1 MMYPLHLL
9 KTRFFFP
16 FCIWFIHFLW
26 NLFCLFFLVVAGVGE
41 DDSRRPGGGPRSQQQ
56 QQAQMNQTL
65 HSELAL
71 SKEQLYDL
79 FQQILG
85 VKKFEHQLLFNALQV
100 RIYVDYTIFIINIC
114 YEKEFVDGKWLLND
128 RHKKIFVK
136 TIFFFRLAAGFVG
149 RTSRRH
155 PKRTRRSTAKSGGNG
170 KGSFFFFISRLIVFC
185 LDQRIRTEA
194 MRIRCSF
201 CFLFTINPITFPHL
215 PLVCTTHVNSVFWAI
230 DIYKSVMWIFDAQWF
245 PPHHF
250 LVLHRQW

>member
-1 MMYPLHLL
+1 MKYKKSAHVPRVSPWNLRNAELSSPPPLLSFILITLKTWEISRFFVIAPIYLMMYPLHLL

-128 RHKKIFVK
+128 RHKKFFVK

-170 KGSFFFFISRLIVFC
+170 KGSFFFFSSL
-185 LDQRIRTEA
+185 A
-194 MRIRCSF
+194 S
-201 CFLFTINPITFPHL
+201 
-215 PLVCTTHVNSVFWAI
+215 
-230 DIYKSVMWIFDAQWF
+230 
-245 PPHHF
+245 
-250 LVLHRQW
+250 

>member
-1 MMYPLHLL
+1 MSPRETCAMPNFPPPPLLSFILITLKTWEISRFFVIAPIYLMMYPLHLL

-170 KGSFFFFISRLIVFC
+170 KGSFFFFSSL
-185 LDQRIRTEA
+185 A
-194 MRIRCSF
+194 S
-201 CFLFTINPITFPHL
+201 
-215 PLVCTTHVNSVFWAI
+215 
-230 DIYKSVMWIFDAQWF
+230 
-245 PPHHF
+245 
-250 LVLHRQW
+250 

>member
-9 KTRFFFP
+9 KTKFFFP
-16 FCIWFIHFLW
+16 VCIWFIHFPW
-26 NLFCLFFLVVAGVGE
+26 NLFCFFFCFVVAGVGE

-114 YEKEFVDGKWLLND
+114 SIRKSSSTENGCWTIDINKMLRKND
-128 RHKKIFVK
+128 
-136 TIFFFRLAAGFVG
+136 IFFSFVWQLDSSDEQAAAIRRELDGRLQKVAEMEKVLFFFHL
-149 RTSRRH
+149 SPH
-155 PKRTRRSTAKSGGNG
+155 SFLPRSTHPH
-170 KGSFFFFISRLIVFC
+170 GSDAYS
-185 LDQRIRTEA
+185 
-194 MRIRCSF
+194 M
-201 CFLFTINPITFPHL
+201 FLFAFYSLSTL
-215 PLVCTTHVNSVFWAI
+215 
-230 DIYKSVMWIFDAQWF
+230 
-245 PPHHF
+245 
-250 LVLHRQW
+250 